1 MPVSPHFSVLGDNP
15 NIVQLWLVPKDH
27 APGAS
32 ARMCAAS
39 SLSSPRIGTA
49 AHLRPVQRPGRAPFL
64 HRLCL
69 LGVCV
74 SFGHPTPTPPPAL
87 DAIDCDAVR
96 GWRIGGW
103 C

>member
-49 AHLRPVQRPGRAPFL
+49 AHLRPAALCSARAPFL

-74 SFGHPTPTPPPAL
+74 SFGHPTPPGRLAL

-96 GWRIGGW
+96 GWRIGG
-103 C
+103 